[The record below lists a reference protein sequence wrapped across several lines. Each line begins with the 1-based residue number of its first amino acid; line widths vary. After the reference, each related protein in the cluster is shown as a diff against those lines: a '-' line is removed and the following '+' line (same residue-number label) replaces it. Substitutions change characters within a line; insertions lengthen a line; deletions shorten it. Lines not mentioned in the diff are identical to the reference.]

1 MKAIEAYCERISWP
15 NRSLQYTTTSASR
28 FEQSRSDSRMRRSSV
43 ELAEEA
49 LQGVDPQVV
58 GREKSALSL
67 ATEKIQRRISGI
79 LIISFASALLR

>member
-15 NRSLQYTTTSASR
+15 NRSLQYTSASR

-79 LIISFASALLR
+79 LIISFASALPR

>member
-15 NRSLQYTTTSASR
+15 YRSLQYTTTSASR

-58 GREKSALSL
+58 GLEKSAQCL
-67 ATEKIQRRISGI
+67 ACHGDKTATDLGDPHH
-79 LIISFASALLR
+79 